1 MKKLDYIL
9 IMILAAFTACIP
21 ETKDQKLPILG
32 RQEIVERIEDGKV
45 FYDTVAHTIDNFA
58 FVNQDSSLVTNETF
72 KDKVYVAD
80 FFFTTCP
87 TICPKMKKEMLR
99 VYDKYKDNP
108 NVAILS
114 HTIDPTYDTVGLLKN
129 YAERLG
135 VSSDTW
141 HFVTGDK
148 DEIYEIGESS
158 YMVTAGEDANEPG
171 GFIHSGAFLL
181 VDKQRRVRG
190 VYDGTVSDQVDI
202 LMKDID
208 RLLKES

>member
-1 MKKLDYIL
+1 MKKLEYLIL
-9 IMILAAFTACIP
+9 TIIITIAACVP
-21 ETKDQKLPILG
+21 ETKEQKLPVLG
-32 RQEIVERIEDGKV
+32 RQEVVERIDDGKV
-45 FYDTVAHTIDNFA
+45 SYDTVPHTIDNFA
-58 FVNQDSSLVTNETF
+58 FVNQDSMLVTNETF

-99 VYDKYKDNP
+99 VYEEYKDNP
-108 NVAILS
+108 NVGILS
-114 HTIDPTYDTVGLLKN
+114 HTIDPTYDTVGLLN
-129 YAERLG
+129 DYAARLG

-148 DEIYEIGESS
+148 DDIYEIGESS

-202 LMKDID
+202 LIKDID